1 MNVTLDIFLSLPNL
15 APEYIKIVVKDGG
28 MIGFII
34 AGLVKAFEP
43 LSKNLFIDIQNC
55 LPIPRPPKYADY
67 WKIAI
72 LIFLNWLFTTFGPY
86 IGRVR
91 NTIMTIFYPKLAKQ
105 RAKHLHNL
113 IMHDRGMH

>member
-1 MNVTLDIFLSLPNL
+1 MLHLISFSLPNL

-43 LSKNLFIDIQNC
+43 LSKNLFIDIQKC

-67 WKIAI
+67 CKIAI
-72 LIFLNWLFTTFGPY
+72 LIVMNWLFTIFGPY
-86 IGRVR
+86 ICRVR
-91 NTIMTIFYPKLAKQ
+91 NFIMTIFYPKLAKQ
-105 RAKHLHNL
+105 RAKHLHSL